1 MVPHHWC
8 GTLHQPAPK
17 AAGPDCITPRIL
29 KTCASQQSAGTSVQ
43 HLYKLSLSQQ
53 KVAMLWV
60 FTAAWFQAPRSQG
73 HQTRQT
79 TDQSPSHLVTKVLE
93 SLVLAQLWPRVRRLL
108 DPWQFAYQP
117 HLGVSDAV
125 IYLLQQDICNL
136 DGRNALFDFSSGFN
150 TIQPLIL
157 DEKLLGM
164 CVDNATISWII
175 HYLTGR
181 LQFVR
186 LGSVLSDVV
195 VSDTGALQGTVLSP
209 FLFTFYTV
217 WLSHLC
223 FNVSGYY
230 FHASIN
236 IKT

>member
-1 MVPHHWC
+1 MTWFPHHSC

-29 KTCASQQSAGTSVQ
+29 KTCASQQSTGTSVQ
-43 HLYKLSLSQQ
+43 TEPQSGESRYAVSLHSCLVPGPKKSRSSDPADYRPVTLTSRDERPGELSLGSAT
-53 KVAMLWV
+53 AMGEEASGPLAV
-60 FTAAWFQAPRSQG
+60 CLSAPFRSQWCC
-73 HQTRQT
+73 HLPVATR
-79 TDQSPSHLVTKVLE
+79 HM
-93 SLVLAQLWPRVRRLL
+93 
-108 DPWQFAYQP
+108 
-117 HLGVSDAV
+117 H
-125 IYLLQQDICNL
+125 L

-195 VSDTGALQGTVLSP
+195 VSNTGALQGTVLSP
-209 FLFTFYTV
+209 FLFTFYTI